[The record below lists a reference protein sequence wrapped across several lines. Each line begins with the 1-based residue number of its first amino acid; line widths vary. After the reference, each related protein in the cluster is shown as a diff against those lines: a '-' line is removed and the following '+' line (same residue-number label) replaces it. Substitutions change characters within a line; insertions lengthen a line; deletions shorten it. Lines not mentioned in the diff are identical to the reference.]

1 MPQWLPSNFSSLGS
15 VFRNSETGSCFSWLL
30 KFSLIWQSTPVTA
43 SKSYRKKAN
52 EQITSCLFLG
62 CCSHLCGI
70 SNGFYTSFS
79 ILLTMEYK
87 AFLLPPP
94 PLKKAIKQKLFFH
107 GKCLPV
113 SYELMSDILLTK
125 GANAK
130 TLMWWTHVSRKRPA
144 RLLSENFNEINTP
157 YGHSAGQSFCFIG
170 AQTVPGHEWNVE
182 VLLWVW

>member
-94 PLKKAIKQKLFFH
+94 PLRKQLSRSYFFMGSACQFPMNWCLISFWQKELMQKLWC
-107 GKCLPV
+107 G
-113 SYELMSDILLTK
+113 EL
-125 GANAK
+125 
-130 TLMWWTHVSRKRPA
+130 TLAV
-144 RLLSENFNEINTP
+144 N
-157 YGHSAGQSFCFIG
+157 
-170 AQTVPGHEWNVE
+170 VPLGYCQRTSMK
-182 VLLWVW
+182 